1 MRRGFLIMLV
11 VSLAFH
17 AGNLPAQVGEVK
29 LSLAEARDYAVT
41 NNKMVISARLDV
53 EASGI
58 TVWET
63 ISAALPRVDASAS
76 FTDNLKLMTTLLP
89 GEFFGQP
96 GEKIPVSFGSK
107 YNSGANIQAS
117 LVLFN
122 APLFLGIETTRLAK
136 RLSEEN
142 LARTEL
148 EIRESVSSAYYLT
161 LITERTLKIL
171 DEDIENLTATLRS
184 TRAMFD
190 AGMAEATDVDQ
201 MISNVTMVENS
212 RSSLERTIELN
223 YNILRFQLGLSPDTR
238 IILTETLESL
248 TEKINVEALLS
259 KDFDIKDNVDYRL
272 VEGQEM
278 LSSLAL
284 KSHKASTLPTLA
296 GFYNYGTNG
305 MGDKVSGLRWFPNS
319 MTGLQ
324 VSLPIFSSGQR
335 YAQIRKAQIDLDKA
349 RNTKALVTDQLRL
362 QEKQLRYNLISANL
376 QYISQRD
383 NVEVSKRIYAS
394 MENKFRQGVA
404 SSLELTQANSNYL
417 QSENNYLT
425 ALLNLLQTKL
435 SLDKLLNNI

>member
-1 MRRGFLIMLV
+1 MLV
-11 VSLAFH
+11 VSLAFY
-17 AGNLPAQVGEVK
+17 AGTVPAQVGELK
-29 LSLAEARDYAVT
+29 LSLAEARDYAVA

-53 EASGI
+53 ETSGI

-63 ISAALPRVDASAS
+63 ISAALPRVDASGS

-96 GEKIPVSFGSK
+96 GEKIPVTFGSK

-117 LVLFN
+117 MVLFN

-184 TRAMFD
+184 TRAMFA

-201 MISNVTMVENS
+201 MISNVAMVENN

-284 KSHKASTLPTLA
+284 KTQKASTFPTLA

-305 MGDKVSGLRWFPNS
+305 MGDKFADLRWFPNS

-335 YAQIRKAQIDLDKA
+335 YAQIRKAKIDLDKA